1 MQTSYIEFKKKREL
15 GDILSDTFKFLR
27 KNFMPIL
34 KVLIRTTI
42 IPFVLLL
49 VAVGYYTYAISG
61 VGAFN
66 FFNNESFDIG
76 TVVIALV
83 LLLITGVLYNAQ
95 LFGSISMYIQAYNK
109 HRSIPNVDEV
119 AQSIIR
125 DSWKFIV
132 LGFIN
137 FLILVVISILC
148 VLPGILMASTL
159 GSEVLGVFMILL
171 AIIPVLYFYVRFSL
185 IYPVFIYDKVVYL
198 NTFVRSGALVK
209 GQWWMTF
216 LTLLVIVILIGV
228 IGFVFSLPGAI
239 YNAVKAFSIVQEGS
253 LSDPS
258 SFTDWISISLQVIA
272 SAINYLL
279 YIILGISIN
288 FIYFN
293 LNELKNSTGT
303 LEQIDRLGSSNDK
316 L

>member
-66 FFNNESFDIG
+66 IFNNESFDIG